1 MNYRDMTT
9 ALLLLSLAAMIAT
22 IFASLIP
29 GARWQWLATAFVL
42 LFAAAGCS
50 NAADEREGR

>member
-1 MNYRDMTT
+1 MTYRDLTK
-9 ALLLLSLAAMIAT
+9 ALLLLTLAATMAT

-29 GARWQWLATAFVL
+29 GAWWQWLAATIVL

-50 NAADEREGR
+50 NAAEEGQ